1 MSSESHGG
9 NSGFQVTGMIEWV
22 QKIKTQKNL
31 CTKNQPPPPKISWW
45 ISEPENFPENK
56 TGLVVLYL
64 QNYCTW
70 GTWAL
75 PLIFRLFLILPI
87 NPYLNQANQKIP
99 AKFFYPRKIVESKI
113 SNQSLEI
120 LITAIPWVVNKSA
133 REIFSCFTIR
143 VHRNSVLWLA
153 IRASSS

>member
-1 MSSESHGG
+1 MNPMG
-9 NSGFQVTGMIEWV
+9 VTPDFKWQGWLNGCKKSKPK
-22 QKIKTQKNL
+22 KICAPRIN
-31 CTKNQPPPPKISWW
+31 PPPKISWW

-70 GTWAL
+70 GMWAL
-75 PLIFRLFLILPI
+75 PLIFRLFLILPK

-133 REIFSCFTIR
+133 REIFSRFTIR

-153 IRASSS
+153 IWASSS